1 MTESPAGLALAVR
14 SGPVPLAHAGPVPG
28 GVPPLQGVSDPRV
41 SSASACGVRYALRP
55 GCEWGTEN
63 ERKSG
68 VNGGRGLTRR
78 RATRR
83 ARRQRTGHDH
93 EESRR
98 RGHTPTRARAHETET
113 TRVSRLDTHGVT
125 CPSKRSEDRATATL
139 RLTATGYYVTTRAHG
154 KPKVGYPVLCLYVSY
169 MQHLHSL
176 CSSCRRS
183 ARRKR
188 SRRGGA
194 LGGSTARQS

>member
-1 MTESPAGLALAVR
+1 VTESPAGLALAVR

-78 RATRR
+78 RATR
-83 ARRQRTGHDH
+83 ARRMIMKNHD
-93 EESRR
+93 R

-125 CPSKRSEDRATATL
+125 CPSKRSEDRATL
-139 RLTATGYYVTTRAHG
+139 LSGPYRVTSASE
-154 KPKVGYPVLCLYVSY
+154 VGYPVHASVLCLYVSY